1 MLMDKTK
8 KIYIASK
15 CISPVML
22 KTRFN
27 LFSADSDAQE
37 AAEPF
42 HLLDRDEDE
51 DELPDI

>member
-1 MLMDKTK
+1 
-8 KIYIASK
+8 
-15 CISPVML
+15 ML

-27 LFSADSDAQE
+27 SFSTDSDAQE

>member
-8 KIYIASK
+8 EIYIASK
-15 CISPVML
+15 SISPVML
-22 KTRFN
+22 QTCFN
-27 LFSADSDAQE
+27 SFSADSDAQE

-51 DELPDI
+51 DELPEI